1 MDIMKIADKLYK
13 VFVVAGSEPLGT
25 AGIQADMKA
34 IVACGGYA
42 AGAVTCIVDED
53 TTHVKGVH
61 LIPADM
67 IAGQIRSFLG
77 DVGADCIK
85 TGMLYSKNI
94 ILNSA
99 TLL

>member
-53 TTHVKGVH
+53 TTHVK
-61 LIPADM
+61 
-67 IAGQIRSFLG
+67 RSTLDTG
-77 DVGADCIK
+77 KYDCR
-85 TGMLYSKNI
+85 TNPFFPWRCRGRLHKNRYVVF
-94 ILNSA
+94 
-99 TLL
+99 

>member
-42 AGAVTCIVDED
+42 AGAVICIVDED

-67 IAGQIRSFLG
+67 IRTNPFFPWRCGGRLH
-77 DVGADCIK
+77 
-85 TGMLYSKNI
+85 KNRYVVF
-94 ILNSA
+94 
-99 TLL
+99 

>member
-1 MDIMKIADKLYK
+1 MKIADKLYK

-67 IAGQIRSFLG
+67 IAGQIRSFFG

-85 TGMLYSKNI
+85 TGMLYSKKYH
-94 ILNSA
+94 SA
-99 TLL
+99 CCRHIR

>member
-1 MDIMKIADKLYK
+1 MNIMKIADKLYK

-53 TTHVKGVH
+53 TTTALDIAAKKNDETLVK
-61 LIPADM
+61 
-67 IAGQIRSFLG
+67 FLL
-77 DVGADCIK
+77 K
-85 TGMLYSKNI
+85 YS
-94 ILNSA
+94 
-99 TLL
+99 

>member
-1 MDIMKIADKLYK
+1 MKIADKLYK

-53 TTHVKGVH
+53 TTHVK
-61 LIPADM
+61 
-67 IAGQIRSFLG
+67 
-77 DVGADCIK
+77 
-85 TGMLYSKNI
+85 
-94 ILNSA
+94 
-99 TLL
+99 

>member
-1 MDIMKIADKLYK
+1 MNIMKIADKLYK

-67 IAGQIRSFLG
+67 IAGQIRSFFG
-77 DVGADCIK
+77 V
-85 TGMLYSKNI
+85 
-94 ILNSA
+94 
-99 TLL
+99 